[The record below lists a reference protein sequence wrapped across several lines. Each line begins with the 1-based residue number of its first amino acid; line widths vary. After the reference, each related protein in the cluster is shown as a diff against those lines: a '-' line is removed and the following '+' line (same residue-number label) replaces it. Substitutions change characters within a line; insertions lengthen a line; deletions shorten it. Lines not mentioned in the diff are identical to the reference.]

1 MHTLQYNLRNL
12 TGVPIFIKICLRS
25 SSKMIVIQGN
35 LALNGNRGIMK
46 GGDLKCWKCC
56 LNVLRENHFYN
67 TKCKIFSYPIL
78 GSYGV

>member
-1 MHTLQYNLRNL
+1 
-12 TGVPIFIKICLRS
+12 
-25 SSKMIVIQGN
+25 MIVIQGN